1 MSLQIYI
8 RGGGDLAS
16 GVATR
21 LYRAGWRVMIAEIAQ
36 PLSVRRTVAFAE
48 AVYAG
53 RTTVEGITAMQ
64 AFSISEASRLMDA
77 GVVAVLVDPQAVGV
91 KVLRPDV
98 LVDARM
104 LKQTPDLEINVAS
117 LMIGLGPGFYA
128 GKNCHAAIETK
139 RGHTLGRVIW
149 DGSPETDSGVPE
161 SVGVYQSERVLRSP
175 LDGIVSKCLAI
186 GSLVEKGTVVGL
198 VGGEPVVATFTGVV
212 RGIVHEGVYV
222 TKGLKIGDID
232 PRCDPALCNMISDKA
247 LAVGGGVVEAILS
260 TVSLREKL
268 YG

>member
-16 GVATR
+16 GVVAR
-21 LYRAGWRVMIAEIAQ
+21 LFRAGWRVMIAEIAQ
-36 PLSVRRTVAFAE
+36 PLSVRRTVAFSE

-53 RTTVEGITAMQ
+53 RTTVEGITAAK
-64 AFSISEASRLMDA
+64 AFSIGEALRIIDDGL
-77 GVVAVLVDPQAVGV
+77 VAVLVDPKAAIVEE
-91 KVLRPDV
+91 LRPDV
-98 LVDARM
+98 LIDARM
-104 LKQTPDLEINVAS
+104 LKQPPDMAIDKAP
-117 LMIGLGPGFYA
+117 LMIGLGPGFDA
-128 GKNCHAAIETK
+128 GKNCHAIIETK

-149 DGSPETDSGVPE
+149 RGSAEIDSGVPE
-161 SVGVYQSERVLRSP
+161 SVGVYQSERVLRAP
-175 LDGIVSKCLAI
+175 IDGIMNECLAI
-186 GSLVEKGTVVGL
+186 GSLVEKGTVVGT
-198 VGGEPVVATFTGVV
+198 VAGEPVIASFVGVV

-232 PRCDPALCNMISDKA
+232 PRCDPALCGLISDKA